1 MLSTGQ
7 KRQEVGGLAIP
18 TTAGSSVQNLE
29 AKSVGLH
36 VARLLLVMLPIVLLS
51 KMPAV
56 YVDFIIA
63 ELGAPVALG
72 GFLVAAMIL
81 THDVLAALDFA
92 RVNQLQR
99 AVNICFGSA
108 VATIGLIMPA
118 VLVASTMVG
127 LPIELGLEPAEIA
140 LLALTL
146 AISIVTFVGTRTNSL
161 QGLYTWQPS

>member
-1 MLSTGQ
+1 MLALTGGTGFIGSALARRLRHSGYAIRALVRSPQ
-7 KRQEVGGLAIP
+7 KANALTSLGIEVVLGELDENLA
-18 TTAGSSVQNLE
+18 VR
-29 AKSVGLH
+29 
-36 VARLLLVMLPIVLLS
+36 RLLRGAS
-51 KMPAV
+51 AV
-56 YVDFIIA
+56 VHCA
-63 ELGAPVALG
+63 GAVRG
-72 GFLVAAMIL
+72 RGW
-81 THDVLAALDFA
+81 LDFA